1 LKQIIE
7 EINKTITELIKEN
20 EKKKIGNFGKKNKN
34 NTKKSELFSEFLKNK
49 GDTKWDKTASTYHDL
64 DGQLQKYRSFVSK
77 NDLKQ
82 LFDKINHILSFEDEI
97 KKF

>member
-1 LKQIIE
+1 M
-7 EINKTITELIKEN
+7 
-20 EKKKIGNFGKKNKN
+20 KKKKLEILVKKIKII
-34 NTKKSELFSEFLKNK
+34 LKNQNYLVNSWK
-49 GDTKWDKTASTYHDL
+49 IKVWDKTASTYHDL